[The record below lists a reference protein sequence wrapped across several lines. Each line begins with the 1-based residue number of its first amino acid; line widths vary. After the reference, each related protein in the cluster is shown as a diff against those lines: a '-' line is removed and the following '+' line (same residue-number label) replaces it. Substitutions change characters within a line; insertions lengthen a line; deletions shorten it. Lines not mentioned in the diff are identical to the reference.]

1 VHAGVLGVGLP
12 RVPRF
17 ALAAIAPVPG
27 TGLRLPVGRP
37 VHPGVLGFL
46 VVLLALATRGSHPR
60 TVTGAPAAR
69 RAQPRRGYA
78 APA

>member
-1 VHAGVLGVGLP
+1 MHAGVLGVGLP

-46 VVLLALATRGSHPR
+46 VVLLALATR
-60 TVTGAPAAR
+60 
-69 RAQPRRGYA
+69 
-78 APA
+78 